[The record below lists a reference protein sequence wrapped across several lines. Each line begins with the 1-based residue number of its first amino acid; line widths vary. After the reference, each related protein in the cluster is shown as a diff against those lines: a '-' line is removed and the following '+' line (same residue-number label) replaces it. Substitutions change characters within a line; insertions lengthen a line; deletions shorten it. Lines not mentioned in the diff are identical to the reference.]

1 MTGFEPQTL
10 ELNDLIQDPERCG
23 PPQRRR
29 TFFDRVFTAVM
40 LSRVRSIRISS
51 LLSCRI
57 PKGELTQ
64 KLPALELQTR
74 YEVSRFLGDV
84 RTILFPDRLKM
95 LIEWFI

>member
-1 MTGFEPQTL
+1 MTGFEPQML
-10 ELNDLIQDPERCG
+10 ELNDLNQDPERCG

-29 TFFDRVFTAVM
+29 TFFDRVVTAVI
-40 LSRVRSIRISS
+40 LSRVRSIRTSS

-57 PKGELTQ
+57 SKRELTQ
-64 KLPALELQTR
+64 KLPALEQHTR
-74 YEVSRFLGDV
+74 YEVSRFSDV